1 MPTAAEP
8 NPPGGGQDCPPR
20 EIAHATVN
28 CSIGRPVGACRL
40 CGPSAEPAAH
50 RRQKGSKVKIIAVAC
65 SPRKGKTTKA
75 ALEVCLAA
83 AREVGGG
90 IETELL
96 ELAGLSVNGCIAC
109 GKCNGG
115 LVCTHDDGFMSLVPA
130 LSSADL
136 VGLIVGTPVYL
147 GSMTSQCKAF
157 LDRSVMF
164 RRNGFLF
171 RNKVG
176 GALAVGDPGGHA
188 LPRHGGGGRRA
199 AYRPLRGHPVERR
212 RPRRGGR

>member
-1 MPTAAEP
+1 M
-8 NPPGGGQDCPPR
+8 
-20 EIAHATVN
+20 
-28 CSIGRPVGACRL
+28 
-40 CGPSAEPAAH
+40 
-50 RRQKGSKVKIIAVAC
+50 KIIAVAC

-83 AREVGGG
+83 AREVGDG

-109 GKCNGG
+109 GKCNDG

-136 VGLIVGTPVYL
+136 MGLIVGTPVYL

-176 GALAVGDPGGHA
+176 GALAVGGVRNGGQELTVQAIHA
-188 LPRHGGGGRRA
+188 AMLCQDMVVVSDGRPTAHFGAALWSGGDQGVADDDVGLETARNLGRRVA
-199 AYRPLRGHPVERR
+199 EVCLQLAGE
-212 RPRRGGR
+212 